1 MKNKILLIEN
11 FDKEKIF
18 AMNQKIIIITI
29 LSLMLFKTAFSQ
41 DKLTLDLEAAREYA
55 LTYNRTIKN
64 SGLAVDQS
72 QEKLWETIAAGLPQ
86 VNATTDYS
94 NAMGAKIKIQFDE
107 NMPAT
112 EIPIKPASNFNLQL
126 GQLIFNG
133 SYLVGIQTAKLA
145 QKLSEK
151 SLVKTEQDV
160 ISQVTE
166 SYYLILASEESLEIL
181 RTNTRNMQ
189 EIYNKTEPLVKVGML
204 EKVELDQL
212 SVQVNSLD
220 NAVRSAERQLEMAK
234 NLLRVQLGVSADT
247 ELELTQSLS
256 DFMKANMTT
265 DSGSDFDPDQ
275 NIDYQLLEM
284 QEDITEKQVVMQ
296 KASYLPTI
304 SGYYNF
310 TKKILKPAFD
320 MSPSHMVGLQMNI
333 PVFSSGER
341 RAKVRQAQID
351 LETTRN
357 NKALVE
363 EQLDIQFKQL
373 QFNLRS
379 ALESYLTQQKNVEVS
394 RDVYQN
400 LQRKYDQ
407 GMISS
412 LELTTA
418 DSNYLQAESD
428 FLMSILEVLQAKN
441 ELDKLTGKILND

>member
-1 MKNKILLIEN
+1 MKR
-11 FDKEKIF
+11 
-18 AMNQKIIIITI
+18 KIIIILT
-29 LSLMLFKTAFSQ
+29 LSLILANSAFSQ
-41 DKLTLDLEAAREYA
+41 NKLTLGLEDAREYA
-55 LTYNRTIKN
+55 LKYNRTVKN

-72 QEKLWETIAAGLPQ
+72 QEKLRETIAAGLPQ
-86 VNATTDYS
+86 LNATTDYS
-94 NAMGAKIKIQFDE
+94 NAMGAKISIQFDE
-107 NMPAT
+107 GMPAT
-112 EIPIKPASNFNLQL
+112 EIPIKPTSNFNLQL

-151 SLVKTEQDV
+151 NLVKTEQDV

-181 RTNTRNMQ
+181 RNNTSNMQ
-189 EIYNKTEPLVKVGML
+189 KIYNKTEPLVKVGMM

-220 NAVRSAERQLEMAK
+220 NAVRSAERQLEMAR
-234 NLLRVQLGVSADT
+234 NLLRIQLGVSADT
-247 ELELTQSLS
+247 ELELTQSLA
-256 DFMKANMTT
+256 DFMEVNLAAET
-265 DSGSDFDPDQ
+265 GSSFDPDQ
-275 NIDYQLLEM
+275 NIDYQLLQM
-284 QEDITEKQVVMQ
+284 QEDITEKQIVMQ
-296 KASYLPTI
+296 KANYLPTI
-304 SGYYNF
+304 TGYYNF

-341 RAKVRQAQID
+341 RAKVRQAKID

-373 QFNLRS
+373 QFNLKS
-379 ALESYLTQQKNVEVS
+379 AMESYLTQKKNVEVS

-428 FLMSILEVLQAKN
+428 YIMSILEVLQAKN
-441 ELDKLTGKILND
+441 ALDKLTGEILNN